1 MDVIISTPFNNFLYH
16 FQQNLIS
23 IYLFSCCFLE
33 EKFHLKTSEIYL
45 FFEFHILLFSTE
57 D

>member
-45 FFEFHILLFSTE
+45 FFEFHILLFSTK